1 MKVSNASKK
10 VTNVNDWEGMRA
22 KVEGIARSHAF
33 GITTNSEGRRVRV
46 APVQRWITSGAAG
59 IRSQREADRYE
70 DTPENRT
77 KPMPQSVGSRAIT
90 LEVDGSS
97 LQDAVQEA
105 MRLAWKRW
113 MKGAKPEL
121 IQTDFERW
129 EAVEDYA
136 IHAAKKQI
144 DLRNMRSSEVRQK
157 GMSDAHQN
165 RIRTSNIDDVEFT
178 EPASAFDFS
187 DLEVADLLEMV
198 ERKLTQSGREVLEKL
213 LTAGT
218 YTDAK
223 GELRTEK
230 VVHGRDRLALMK
242 EVMDLLA

>member
-1 MKVSNASKK
+1 MKVTNDSKK